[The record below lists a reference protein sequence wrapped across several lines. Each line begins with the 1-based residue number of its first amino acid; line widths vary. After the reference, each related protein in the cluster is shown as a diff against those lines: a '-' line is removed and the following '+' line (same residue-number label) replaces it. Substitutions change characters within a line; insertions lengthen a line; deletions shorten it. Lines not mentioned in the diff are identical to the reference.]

1 MRKIVHI
8 IKDTCTF
15 LELWE
20 VMNFI
25 SHLDPSFHPVPQ
37 EGVVN
42 IKVDAAHEVEA
53 RELLNMGDKK

>member
-1 MRKIVHI
+1 MRKIVCTLP
-8 IKDTCTF
+8 DTSTF

-25 SHLDPSFHPVPQ
+25 SHLEPSFHPVPQ

-42 IKVDAAHEVEA
+42 IKVEATHEQEA
-53 RELLNMGDKK
+53 RDLLNMEEE